1 MQTVGVGFVYFSRVS
16 FVSLVY
22 VGLLQALPM
31 ASVKLE
37 GTVLIRP

>member
-1 MQTVGVGFVYFSRVS
+1 
-16 FVSLVY
+16 LVY
-22 VGLLQALPM
+22 VGSLQALPM